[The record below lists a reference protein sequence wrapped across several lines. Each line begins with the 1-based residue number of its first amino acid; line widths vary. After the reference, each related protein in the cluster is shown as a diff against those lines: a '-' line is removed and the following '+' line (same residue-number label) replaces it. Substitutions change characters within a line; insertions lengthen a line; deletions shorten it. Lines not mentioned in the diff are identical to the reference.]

1 MHADLSHRITQLICA
16 ADTIKLAEN
25 QHLPR
30 TLRKELHALLEHYG
44 VRTGGSLE
52 AMIRPYRQQEDV
64 MEFEDMFDFNAA

>member
-25 QHLPR
+25 QRFPR
-30 TLRKELHALLEHYG
+30 ALRQGLHTLLEHYR
-44 VRTGGSLE
+44 VRTDGSLE
-52 AMIRPYRQQEDV
+52 AMIRPYRHQEDV